1 MTNMETDPRTLYH
14 QRFGLDL
21 PPEIPAEM
29 EARLAPILA
38 PWLGRSVCRGY
49 RPEPVPEGL
58 LSSLLA
64 CAQSAPS
71 KSDLQQYAIIVVKD
85 AAARGSIAGWLPSM
99 PWIAEAPL
107 FLVFCG
113 DIRRNQRIC
122 GLRGRPHAN
131 NNQDS
136 FLNAAMDATLAMS
149 AFMQAA
155 DAAGLGTCPISHV
168 RNHLPRMKELLALP
182 PGVFPVAGLAAGFP
196 KQREPL
202 SMRLPPSLV
211 VHTDR
216 YDDSGLEAGIAAY
229 DTRRNDAQPIRP
241 EKQRN
246 AHHYPR
252 TEICTWSDQVSRQ
265 LSLPERETFRE
276 FLMGHGFDLE

>member
-1 MTNMETDPRTLYH
+1 MRNMETDPRTLLH

-21 PPEIPAEM
+21 PLDIPAGM
-29 EARLAPILA
+29 GARLAPG
-38 PWLGRSVCRGY
+38 LGRSVCRGY
-49 RPEPVPEGL
+49 RSEPVPGGL
-58 LSSLLA
+58 LDSLLA

-71 KSDLQQYAIIVVKD
+71 KSDLQQYAIIVVED
-85 AAARGSIAGWLPSM
+85 AAARASIAGWLPSM

-122 GLRGRPHAN
+122 DLRGRPHAN

-136 FLNAAMDATLAMS
+136 FLNAAMDATLALS

-155 DAAGLGTCPISHV
+155 DAVGLGTCPISHV
-168 RNHLPRMKELLALP
+168 RNHLPRMKHLLALP
-182 PGVFPVAGLAAGFP
+182 PGVFPVAGLCAGFP
-196 KQREPL
+196 AHREPL

-211 VHTDR
+211 VHRGR
-216 YDDSGLEAGIAAY
+216 YDDSGLEAELEAY
-229 DTRRNDAQPIRP
+229 DTRRHAAQPVPP

-246 AHHYPR
+246 AHHYG
-252 TEICTWSDQVSRQ
+252 TMEKCTWSEQVSRQ
-265 LSLPERETFRE
+265 LSLPERENLRE
-276 FLMGHGFDLE
+276 FLIGHGFDLT

>member
-1 MTNMETDPRTLYH
+1 MESDPRTLYRR
-14 QRFGLDL
+14 RFGLDM
-21 PPEIPAEM
+21 PPDVPEETG
-29 EARLAPILA
+29 ARLAPL
-38 PWLGRSVCRGY
+38 LGRSVCRDY
-49 RPEPVPEGL
+49 RSEPVPEGL
-58 LSSLLA
+58 LSLLLA

-71 KSDLQQYAIIVVKD
+71 KSDLQQYAIIVLKGAEED
-85 AAARGSIAGWLPSM
+85 AAARGVIAGWLPSM
-99 PWIAEAPL
+99 PWIAGAPL
-107 FLVFCG
+107 LLVFCG

-122 GLRGRPHAN
+122 DLRGRPHAN

-182 PGVFPVAGLAAGFP
+182 PGVFPVAGLSAGFP
-196 KQREPL
+196 EKREPL

-211 VHTDR
+211 VHRER
-216 YDDSGLEAGIAAY
+216 YDDSDLEAQIAEY
-229 DTRRNDAQPIRP
+229 DARRHEAQPIPP

-246 AHHYPR
+246 AHRYPR
-252 TEICTWSDQVSRQ
+252 TEICAWSDQVSRQ
-265 LSLPERETFRE
+265 LSLPERENFRE
-276 FLMGHGFDLE
+276 FLLGHGFDLE

>member
-1 MTNMETDPRTLYH
+1 MP
-14 QRFGLDL
+14 LD
-21 PPEIPAEM
+21 IPAEM
-29 EARLAPILA
+29 GARLAPL
-38 PWLGRSVCRGY
+38 LGRSVCRRY
-49 RPEPVPEGL
+49 RSEPVPGEL

-71 KSDLQQYAIIVVKD
+71 KSDLQQYAIIVVED
-85 AAARGSIAGWLPSM
+85 AAARASIAGWLPSM
-99 PWIAEAPL
+99 PWIADAPL

-122 GLRGRPHAN
+122 DLRGRPHAN

-168 RNHLPRMKELLALP
+168 RNHLPQMRELLALP
-182 PGVFPVAGLAAGFP
+182 PSVFPVAGLCAGVP
-196 KQREPL
+196 EQREPL

-211 VHTDR
+211 VHQDR
-216 YDDSGLEAGIAAY
+216 YDDSGLEADLAAY
-229 DTRRNDAQPIRP
+229 DARRHAAQPIP
-241 EKQRN
+241 TEKQRN
-246 AHHYPR
+246 ARHYGT

-265 LSLPERETFRE
+265 LSLPERENFRD
-276 FLMGHGFDLE
+276 FLIGHGFDLE

>member
-1 MTNMETDPRTLYH
+1 MTNMESDPRTLIH

-21 PPEIPAEM
+21 PLDMPAEM
-29 EARLAPILA
+29 GARLG
-38 PWLGRSVCRGY
+38 PWLGRSVCREY
-49 RPEPVPEGL
+49 RSEPVSGEL
-58 LSSLLA
+58 LSALLA

-71 KSDLQQYAIIVVKD
+71 KSDLQQYAIIVVED
-85 AAARGSIAGWLPSM
+85 AAARASIAGWLPSM

-122 GLRGRPHAN
+122 DLRGRSHAN

-155 DAAGLGTCPISHV
+155 GAAGLGTCPISHV
-168 RNHLPRMKELLALP
+168 RNHLPQMRDLLALP
-182 PGVFPVAGLAAGFP
+182 PGVFPVAGLCAGIP
-196 KQREPL
+196 ARREPL

-211 VHTDR
+211 VHRDR
-216 YDDSGLEAGIAAY
+216 YDDAGLEADLAAY
-229 DTRRNDAQPIRP
+229 DARRHAAQPIPP
-241 EKQRN
+241 EKQKN
-246 AHHYPR
+246 AHHYG
-252 TEICTWSDQVSRQ
+252 TAEMCTWSDQVSRQ
-265 LSLPERETFRE
+265 LSLPERENLRE
-276 FLMGHGFDLE
+276 FLRGHGFDLE